1 MQINNTNGF
10 NQNLVKKYLELEKNF
25 LLLKNRLQD
34 KKQSNSNYK
43 TELCKKFQAKGYCP
57 YGKKCRF
64 AHGKRELVS
73 KTQGVNYKK
82 ERCKSFYEK
91 GYCPYG
97 YRCQFQHDERKL
109 RDISISFFYFQLFL
123 YKYFG
128 FRKYNRFFF
137 EKKSSLYKRRL
148 PIFESLTHNVKKTKN
163 IFSQPENE
171 KWIFCY
177 NFNEGD
183 SLCSKSGKSNDNT
196 TSDNNNSYN
205 NDNNFLLK
213 EIYDNINN

>member
-1 MQINNTNGF
+1 MQKISS
-10 NQNLVKKYLELEKNF
+10 QRLLPIWQKVQICSWEK
-25 LLLKNRLQD
+25 RVI
-34 KKQSNSNYK
+34 
-43 TELCKKFQAKGYCP
+43 
-57 YGKKCRF
+57 
-64 AHGKRELVS
+64 LVS
-73 KTQGVNYKK
+73 KTQGANYKK
-82 ERCKSFYEK
+82 ERCKSFYKK

-137 EKKSSLYKRRL
+137 EKNSSLYKRRL
-148 PIFESLTHNVKKTKN
+148 PIFESLTHNEKKTKN